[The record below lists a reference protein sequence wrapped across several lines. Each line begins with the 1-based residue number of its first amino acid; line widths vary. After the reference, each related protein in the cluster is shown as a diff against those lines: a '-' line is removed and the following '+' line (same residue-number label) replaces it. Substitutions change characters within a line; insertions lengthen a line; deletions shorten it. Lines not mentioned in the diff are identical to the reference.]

1 MGYNRKQYKI
11 APTCLV
17 IGEKDPKRASVTP
30 CNYQIDGY
38 FHESQD
44 TFNTILS
51 KVLKL
56 NQNNIDQDSYKKI
69 TSAIRYYRTGSESPE
84 LETKLLNYWIGLEF
98 IFTSFN
104 SEEKTIDR
112 IRKYFP
118 ISHNLIYVK
127 RNLIDLHKTIKRLE
141 LSQYIDNYND
151 DLRYLLSN
159 QTYTIITSKSESEL
173 LTYRIAYMQKWYQEP
188 NKVQDLLRKHTDNLI
203 WNITR
208 LYRIRNEIVHNAAIK
223 NGIYTNIAHLKYYL
237 SFILNSIIDF
247 MSEDQVQTGD
257 HNLTID
263 DYFTTQEVLYS
274 CLNKQK
280 LEKYLE
286 VNIPPSYLQQSTI

>member
-1 MGYNRKQYKI
+1 
-11 APTCLV
+11 
-17 IGEKDPKRASVTP
+17 
-30 CNYQIDGY
+30 
-38 FHESQD
+38 
-44 TFNTILS
+44 
-51 KVLKL
+51 
-56 NQNNIDQDSYKKI
+56 
-69 TSAIRYYRTGSESPE
+69 
-84 LETKLLNYWIGLEF
+84 
-98 IFTSFN
+98 
-104 SEEKTIDR
+104 
-112 IRKYFP
+112 
-118 ISHNLIYVK
+118 
-127 RNLIDLHKTIKRLE
+127 
-141 LSQYIDNYND
+141 
-151 DLRYLLSN
+151 
-159 QTYTIITSKSESEL
+159 
-173 LTYRIAYMQKWYQEP
+173 MQKWYQEP

>member
-1 MGYNRKQYKI
+1 MLFR
-11 APTCLV
+11 
-17 IGEKDPKRASVTP
+17 S
-30 CNYQIDGY
+30 
-38 FHESQD
+38 
-44 TFNTILS
+44 
-51 KVLKL
+51 
-56 NQNNIDQDSYKKI
+56 
-69 TSAIRYYRTGSESPE
+69 
-84 LETKLLNYWIGLEF
+84 
-98 IFTSFN
+98 
-104 SEEKTIDR
+104 KTIDR

-247 MSEDQVQTGD
+247 MSEDQVQTD
-257 HNLTID
+257 RKS
-263 DYFTTQEVLYS
+263 V
-274 CLNKQK
+274 
-280 LEKYLE
+280 
-286 VNIPPSYLQQSTI
+286 V